1 MKYHGT
7 SLGRI
12 FATSFE
18 AGCNS
23 NSELYS
29 QGLSRVFANIRNL
42 VLQGFAG
49 ILAAGSGAG
58 CNSNFGLNS
67 YGLFHVFEK
76 VFAEVSAVFAESRR
90 TARWPSAHL
99 PPILQGPP
107 SSPPSSARPHRPG
120 RTNIS
125 TSLAYRGHA
134 TL

>member
-1 MKYHGT
+1 MKFLGI

-23 NSELYS
+23 NFELYS

-42 VLQGFAG
+42 VLQRFAG

-67 YGLFHVFEK
+67 YGLFR
-76 VFAEVSAVFAESRR
+76 VFANIRNVSCQYLQGFVRVFANFQ
-90 TARWPSAHL
+90 
-99 PPILQGPP
+99 IL
-107 SSPPSSARPHRPG
+107 
-120 RTNIS
+120 TN
-125 TSLAYRGHA
+125 
-134 TL
+134 